1 MTKAEWSAL
10 YIEDQNTYRN
20 AYLDFMFNRHNI
32 RKCNECPENIGHNG
46 HEACGNPCGQQNC
59 WVVCHFKTFAGAF
72 DKYVQILIATN
83 NGDPK
88 RLQTAYR
95 NTKIRQVVK

>member
-10 YIEDQNTYRN
+10 YIEDQNAYRN

-32 RKCNECPENIGHNG
+32 RKCSECPENIGHDG

-59 WVVCHFKTFAGAF
+59 WVTCHCRSIKE
-72 DKYVQILIATN
+72 DS
-83 NGDPK
+83 
-88 RLQTAYR
+88 
-95 NTKIRQVVK
+95 

>member
-1 MTKAEWSAL
+1 MRL
-10 YIEDQNTYRN
+10 YYVKYRDENGN
-20 AYLDFMFNRHNI
+20 ARQS
-32 RKCNECPENIGHNG
+32 EP
-46 HEACGNPCGQQNC
+46 
-59 WVVCHFKTFAGAF
+59 FKTFAGAF